1 MQDLRRPQT
10 SKQVKDADS
19 AVDALEPV
27 TVPSLLKAIIG
38 EPMPLQPGTKLGPY
52 EVGEPLGAGG
62 MGEVYRALDTRLD
75 RTVAIKI
82 LPAHLSSDPVRRQRF
97 EREAKT
103 ISSLNHPHICVLHD
117 VGSQDGI
124 SYLVMECVEGETL
137 AARLA
142 KGPLPLDQVLTY
154 GIQIADALDKADRGG
169 VVHRDLKPGNIM
181 LTASGVKLLDFG
193 LAKPAAPLASLATM
207 TASVPELSPV
217 TEQGTIVG
225 TFQYMSPEQI
235 EGKELDCRSD
245 IFSLGAVLYEMLTGA
260 RAFEGKSQLSVASAI
275 LEKDPPP
282 IASLKPLTPPALDH
296 AIATCLAK
304 NRQERWQSARDLAIE
319 LKWISDSPT
328 GASAQPVTPR
338 KSREWL
344 AWALAGVFAA
354 ALLALAIGVAKY
366 WPSTPPVLRTS
377 LLPPPGWSLLP
388 YNFAISPNGSR
399 VAFVAIGPNG
409 KTSLWVRGL
418 ASFNAQQLTGTEAA
432 TFPFWSPDSLHI
444 GFFAG
449 SRLKTV
455 DLLNSSVQILCETAP
470 GFGGS
475 WNQNGI
481 ILFASGIIGPLYRI
495 PAAGGTPVAVT
506 AVPQGSSESHHWP
519 FFLPDG
525 NHFLYFVDW
534 AGPPGSQRNGLYAA
548 SLDSATPKLVSSE
561 IIGNVFFAA
570 GNLVYVRDRT
580 IMAQPFDTRR
590 LQITGPA
597 VPLTQQEVDKF
608 FDFWEFGFSVSQD
621 GKLIFQSAA
630 DAPSRLVWYDSSGK
644 ELGQFPEVGF
654 DGPQFSPDGR
664 SLAVY
669 SDDEHNG
676 KHFIRV
682 YDLQRGVSIRVTEA
696 GGESDPVWSPDGKT
710 IAYRD
715 ASLSIQEVPADASG
729 PSRPIV
735 SGTNAVPCSW
745 SRDGHLMYM
754 LVGGGPFPSLN
765 IYSPADRQ
773 STLFAKFGA
782 EVQSSPDGKWVAYI
796 GMPMREILVQPYPGP
811 GSHIQISN
819 TPGSAQPRW
828 SRDGKKIFFV
838 QPDRK
843 LMVVDFDPA
852 QNVASPPRVFV
863 QTRLIVTMF
872 GWFQYDV
879 APDGR
884 LLVNSLPADNASP
897 LTLVT
902 NWTSE
907 LKKK

>member
-19 AVDALEPV
+19 AVDASEPV

-38 EPMPLQPGTKLGPY
+38 EPMPLEPGTKLGPY

-245 IFSLGAVLYEMLTGA
+245 IFSLGAVLFEMLTGA

-304 NRQERWQSARDLAIE
+304 DRQERWQSARDLAIE

-388 YNFAISPNGSR
+388 YNFAISPDGSR

-506 AVPQGSSESHHWP
+506 SVPQGSSESHHWP

-590 LQITGPA
+590 LQTTGPA

-682 YDLQRGVSIRVTEA
+682 YDLQRGVSIRVTES

-828 SRDGKKIFFV
+828 SRDGKRIFFV

-852 QNVASPPRVFV
+852 KNVASPPRVFV

>member
-1 MQDLRRPQT
+1 MH
-10 SKQVKDADS
+10 
-19 AVDALEPV
+19 LE
-27 TVPSLLKAIIG
+27 
-38 EPMPLQPGTKLGPY
+38 PGTKLGPY

-82 LPAHLSSDPVRRQRF
+82 LPPHLSSDPIRRQRF

-117 VGSQDGI
+117 VGNQDGI

-207 TASVPELSPV
+207 TASAPNLSPV

-245 IFSLGAVLYEMLTGA
+245 IFSLGAVLYEMLTGT
-260 RAFEGKSQLSVASAI
+260 RAFTGKSQLSVASAI

-282 IASLKPLTPPALDH
+282 IASLKPLTPPALEH

-304 NRQERWQSARDLAIE
+304 DRQERWQSARDLAIE

-328 GASAQPVTPR
+328 GASAQAVTPR

-344 AWALAGVFAA
+344 AWALAAAFAVA
-354 ALLALAIGVAKY
+354 CLALAIGVAKY
-366 WPSTPPVLRTS
+366 WPSSSAPVLRTS

-388 YNFAISPNGSR
+388 YNFAISPDGSR

-418 ASFNAQQLTGTEAA
+418 ASSNAQQLTGTEAA

-444 GFFAG
+444 GFFAQG
-449 SRLKTV
+449 RLKTV
-455 DLLNSSVQILCETAP
+455 DLLNSSVQILCEATP
-470 GFGGS
+470 GFGGT

-481 ILFASGIIGPLYRI
+481 IVFASGIIGPLYRI

-506 AVPQGSSESHHWP
+506 TVSPGSSESQHWP
-519 FFLPDG
+519 HFLPDG
-525 NHFLYFVDW
+525 KHVLYFVNW

-548 SLDSATPKLVSSE
+548 SLDSATPKLISSE
-561 IIGNVFFAA
+561 VIGNVFFAA
-570 GNLVYVRDRT
+570 GNLIYVRDRT
-580 IMAQPFDTRR
+580 IMAQPFDTRQ
-590 LQITGPA
+590 LQTAGPA

-608 FDFWEFGFSVSQD
+608 FDFWESGFSVSQD
-621 GKLIFQSAA
+621 GKLIFQSAT
-630 DAPSRLVWYDSSGK
+630 DAPSRLVWYDSTGK

-654 DGPQFSPDGR
+654 EGPQFSPDGH

-682 YDLQRGVSIRVTEA
+682 YDLQRGVSIRVTE
-696 GGESDPVWSPDGKT
+696 GGSESNPVWSPDGKT

-715 ASLSIQEVPADASG
+715 GSLNIQEVPADASG

-735 SGTNAVPCSW
+735 SGDNVVPCSW
-745 SRDGHLMYM
+745 SIDGHLIYM
-754 LVGGGPFPSLN
+754 RVGGRAYPS
-765 IYSPADRQ
+765 IEVYSPVERK
-773 STLFAKFGA
+773 STQFSKFGA
-782 EVQSSPDGKWVAYI
+782 EAQFSPDGKWVAYI
-796 GMPMREILVQPYPGP
+796 GMPMREILVQPFPGP
-811 GSHIQISN
+811 GTRIQISN
-819 TPGSAQPRW
+819 AVGSTQPRW
-828 SRDGKKIFFV
+828 SRDGKRIFFV

-843 LMVVDFDPA
+843 VMVVDFDPA
-852 QNVASPPRVFV
+852 RNVASSPRIFA
-863 QTRLIVTMF
+863 QTRVVVTMF
-872 GWFQYDV
+872 GWFQFDV

>member
-1 MQDLRRPQT
+1 
-10 SKQVKDADS
+10 
-19 AVDALEPV
+19 
-27 TVPSLLKAIIG
+27 
-38 EPMPLQPGTKLGPY
+38 MPLEPGTKLGPY

-62 MGEVYRALDTRLD
+62 MGEVYRAIDTRLD
-75 RTVAIKI
+75 RIVAIKI
-82 LPAHLSSDPVRRQRF
+82 LPPQLSSDPVRRQRF

-117 VGSQDGI
+117 VGNQDGI

-137 AARLA
+137 AARLS

-169 VVHRDLKPGNIM
+169 VVHRDLKPSNIM

-207 TASVPELSPV
+207 TASAPNLSPV
-217 TEQGTIVG
+217 TEKGTIVG

-245 IFSLGAVLYEMLTGA
+245 IFSLGAVLYEMLTGT
-260 RAFEGKSQLSVASAI
+260 RAFSGKSQLSVASAI

-282 IASLKPLTPPALDH
+282 IASLKPLTPPALEH
-296 AIATCLAK
+296 AIVTCLAK
-304 NRQERWQSARDLAIE
+304 DRQERWQSARDLAIE
-319 LKWISDSPT
+319 LKWISDSPI
-328 GASAQPVTPR
+328 SAYAPVTTQR
-338 KSREWL
+338 KTRERL
-344 AWALAGVFAA
+344 AWALAAAFAA
-354 ALLALAIGVAKY
+354 ACLALAIGVAKY
-366 WPSTPPVLRTS
+366 WPSSSAPVLRTS
-377 LLPPPGWSLLP
+377 LLPPPGSSFLP
-388 YNFAISPNGSR
+388 YNFAISPDGSR
-399 VAFVAIGPNG
+399 VSFVAIGPNG

-418 ASFNAQQLTGTEAA
+418 ASSNAQQLTGTEAA

-444 GFFAG
+444 GFFAQG
-449 SRLKTV
+449 RLKTV
-455 DLLNSSVQILCETAP
+455 DLLNSSVQILCEATP
-470 GFGGS
+470 GFGGT

-481 ILFASGIIGPLYRI
+481 IVFASGIIGPLYRI
-495 PAAGGTPVAVT
+495 PAAGGTPIAVT
-506 AVPQGSSESHHWP
+506 AVSPGSSESQHWP
-519 FFLPDG
+519 HFLPDG
-525 NHFLYFVDW
+525 KHFLYFVNW

-548 SLDSATPKLVSSE
+548 SLDSATPKLISSE

-570 GNLVYVRDRT
+570 GNLIYVRDRT
-580 IMAQPFDTRR
+580 ILAQPFDSRQ
-590 LQITGPA
+590 LQTTGPA

-608 FDFWEFGFSVSQD
+608 FDFWESGFSVSQD
-621 GKLIFQSAA
+621 GKLIFQSAT
-630 DAPSRLVWYDSSGK
+630 DAPSRLVWYDSTGK

-654 DGPQFSPDGR
+654 EGPQFSPDGH

-682 YDLQRGVSIRVTEA
+682 YDLQRGVSIRVTE
-696 GGESDPVWSPDGKT
+696 GGSESNPVWSPDGKT

-715 ASLSIQEVPADASG
+715 GSLNIQEVPADASG
-729 PSRPIV
+729 PSRPV
-735 SGTNAVPCSW
+735 VNGDNVVPCSW
-745 SRDGHLMYM
+745 SIDGHLIYM
-754 LVGGGPFPSLN
+754 RVGGGAYPS
-765 IYSPADRQ
+765 IEVYSPVERK
-773 STLFAKFGA
+773 STQFSKFGA
-782 EVQSSPDGKWVAYI
+782 EAQFSPDGKWVAYI
-796 GMPMREILVQPYPGP
+796 GMPMREILVQPFPGP
-811 GSHIQISN
+811 GTRIQISN
-819 TPGSAQPRW
+819 AVGSTQPRW

-852 QNVASPPRVFV
+852 RNIASPPRIFA
-863 QTRLIVTMF
+863 QTRVVVTIF
-872 GWFQYDV
+872 GWFQFDV

-907 LKKK
+907 TKKK

>member
-1 MQDLRRPQT
+1 M
-10 SKQVKDADS
+10 
-19 AVDALEPV
+19 EPV
-27 TVPSLLKAIIG
+27 TLPSLLKAIIG
-38 EPMPLQPGTKLGPY
+38 EPMPLEPGTKLGPY

-82 LPAHLSSDPVRRQRF
+82 LPPHLSSDPVRRQRF

-154 GIQIADALDKADRGG
+154 GIQIADALDKADRSG

-207 TASVPELSPV
+207 TASAPNLSPV

-245 IFSLGAVLYEMLTGA
+245 IFSLGAVLYEMLTGS
-260 RAFEGKSQLSVASAI
+260 RAFSGKSQLSVASAI

-282 IASLKPLTPPALDH
+282 IASLKPLTPPALEH
-296 AIATCLAK
+296 SIVTCLAK
-304 NRQERWQSARDLAIE
+304 DRQERWQSARDLAIE
-319 LKWISDSPT
+319 LKWISDSPIS
-328 GASAQPVTPR
+328 ASAPVTTQR
-338 KSREWL
+338 KTREWL
-344 AWALAGVFAA
+344 AWALAAAFAA
-354 ALLALAIGVAKY
+354 ACIALAIGVAKY
-366 WPSTPPVLRTS
+366 WPSSSAPVLRTS
-377 LLPPPGWSLLP
+377 LLPPPGSSFLP
-388 YNFAISPNGSR
+388 YNFAISPDGSR
-399 VAFVAIGPNG
+399 VSFVAIGPNG

-418 ASFNAQQLTGTEAA
+418 ASSNAQQLTGTEAA

-444 GFFAG
+444 GFFAQG
-449 SRLKTV
+449 RLKTV
-455 DLLNSSVQILCETAP
+455 DLLNSSVQILCEATP
-470 GFGGS
+470 GFGGT

-481 ILFASGIIGPLYRI
+481 IVFASGIIGPLYRI
-495 PAAGGTPVAVT
+495 PAAGGTPIAVT
-506 AVPQGSSESHHWP
+506 TVSPGSSESQHWP
-519 FFLPDG
+519 HFLPDG
-525 NHFLYFVDW
+525 KHFLYFVNW

-548 SLDSATPKLVSSE
+548 SLDSATPKLISSE

-570 GNLVYVRDRT
+570 GNLIYVRDRT
-580 IMAQPFDTRR
+580 ILAQPFDSRQ
-590 LQITGPA
+590 LQTTGPA

-608 FDFWEFGFSVSQD
+608 FDFWESGFSVSQD
-621 GKLIFQSAA
+621 GKLIFQSAT
-630 DAPSRLVWYDSSGK
+630 DAPSRLVWYDSTGK

-654 DGPQFSPDGR
+654 EGPQFSPDGH

-682 YDLQRGVSIRVTEA
+682 YDLQRGVSIRVTE
-696 GGESDPVWSPDGKT
+696 GGSESNPVWSPDGKT

-715 ASLSIQEVPADASG
+715 GSLNIQEVPADASG
-729 PSRPIV
+729 PSRPVV
-735 SGTNAVPCSW
+735 SGDNVVPCSW
-745 SRDGHLMYM
+745 SIDGHLIYM
-754 LVGGGPFPSLN
+754 RVGGGAYPS
-765 IYSPADRQ
+765 IEVYSPVDRK
-773 STLFAKFGA
+773 STQFSKFGA
-782 EVQSSPDGKWVAYI
+782 EAQFSPDGKWVAYI
-796 GMPMREILVQPYPGP
+796 GMPMREILVQPFPGP
-811 GSHIQISN
+811 GTRIQISN
-819 TPGSAQPRW
+819 AVGSTQPRW
-828 SRDGKKIFFV
+828 SRDGRKIFFV

-843 LMVVDFDPA
+843 LMIVDFDPA
-852 QNVASPPRVFV
+852 RNVASPPRIFA
-863 QTRLIVTMF
+863 QTRVVVTIF
-872 GWFQYDV
+872 GWFQFDV

-907 LKKK
+907 TKRK